1 MIHAWMTTPN
11 FITIERMFRMP
22 SMFLMALA
30 SRTGASASNKYI
42 YSQTLSFFKFKE
54 SIICLFDD
62 SMTVF
67 NGWSDS
73 KGSVLPIYKKL
84 IAGGGLRIWVYR

>member
-1 MIHAWMTTPN
+1 M
-11 FITIERMFRMP
+11 
-22 SMFLMALA
+22 
-30 SRTGASASNKYI
+30 
-42 YSQTLSFFKFKE
+42 
-54 SIICLFDD
+54 FDD

-84 IAGGGLRIWVYR
+84 IAAAGLRIWVYRYVDANLYRVSYEQLD